1 MTKLKLNILHNHLK
15 RVPYTTLQNA
25 FTLKYLPISRATG
38 ILAKTLSRSRKI
50 RAMITIHVKSSRITM
65 IQTCIHGSR
74 SNKKLRSRSR
84 KKT

>member
-25 FTLKYLPISRATG
+25 FTLKYLPISRVTG

-50 RAMITIHVKSSRITM
+50 RAITIHVKSSRITM